1 MVLDVTGM
9 TVRQF
14 EALINKPMLSCGSYY
29 VEDNGLK
36 VVLSDWLN
44 SYCLDVL
51 VDDIDFRSYLNCF
64 YKVVSDKVFHGCLID
79 DVIKV
84 SLLDYLGFTSNYDK
98 LLEVLLGLK
107 GSLYRLYLLHKHS
120 TLPLNE
126 VFNKIK
132 CLESK
137 GMYVL

>member
-1 MVLDVTGM
+1 MLDVTGM

-14 EALINKPMLSCGSYY
+14 EGLIDKPILSCGSYF
-29 VEDNGLK
+29 VELDGIK
-36 VVLSDWLN
+36 IVLSNWLN
-44 SYCLDVL
+44 SYCLDIL
-51 VDDIDFRSYLNCF
+51 VGGIDFKSYLNCF
-64 YKVVSDKVFHGCLID
+64 YKVASDKVFQGCLID

-84 SLLDYLGFTSNYDK
+84 SLLEYLGFTSNYEK
-98 LLEVLLGLK
+98 LLEVLLGFK
-107 GSLYRLYLLHKHS
+107 NSLYRLYLLHKHS

-137 GMYVL
+137 GTYVL

>member
-1 MVLDVTGM
+1 MLDVTGM

-14 EALINKPMLSCGSYY
+14 EVLINKPMLSCGSYY
-29 VEDNGLK
+29 VEDNSLK

-44 SYCLDVL
+44 IYCLDVL
-51 VDDIDFRSYLNCF
+51 VDNIDFRSYLNCF

-84 SLLDYLGFTSNYDK
+84 SLLDYLGFTSNYAK

-107 GSLYRLYLLHKHS
+107 GSLYRL
-120 TLPLNE
+120 
-126 VFNKIK
+126 
-132 CLESK
+132 
-137 GMYVL
+137 